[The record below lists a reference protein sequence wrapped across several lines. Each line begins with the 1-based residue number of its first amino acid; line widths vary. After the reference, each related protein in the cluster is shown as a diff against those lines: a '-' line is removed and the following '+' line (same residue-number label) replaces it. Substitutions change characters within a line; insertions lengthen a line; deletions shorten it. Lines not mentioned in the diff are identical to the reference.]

1 MQLEVSM
8 KKETKM
14 KQRLD
19 GYRKKIEKKL
29 KNRKENK

>member
-14 KQRLD
+14 AKRID
-19 GYRKKIEKKL
+19 GYRKRIEKKL
-29 KNRKENK
+29 KNRKEKK

>member
-14 KQRLD
+14 KERLD

-29 KNRKENK
+29 KNRKEKK

>member
-1 MQLEVSM
+1 MQLEVTV

-14 KQRLD
+14 KERID

>member
-14 KQRLD
+14 KERLD
-19 GYRKKIEKKL
+19 GYRKKIEEKL
-29 KNRKENK
+29 KNRKEKK

>member
-1 MQLEVSM
+1 MQLEVSI

-14 KQRLD
+14 KERLD
-19 GYRKKIEKKL
+19 GYREKIEKIL

>member
-1 MQLEVSM
+1 MQLEVSV

-14 KQRLD
+14 KERIERYQ
-19 GYRKKIEKKL
+19 KKMEKKL